1 MRNLLDMERDF
12 FSGTNRVNFN
22 RINGLLT
29 SLSDSKKAK
38 FDTTLKLS
46 KEVFKS
52 FNWFNSD
59 SGKEEMRIA
68 GISMNTEQ
76 FGNKIFGWKKSY
88 FYKMV
93 KLGTIAEERTEVIT
107 RFKRECTRLESQ
119 GENVSRSLENA
130 LKYANDSARSTEESG
145 EDSAEVRTQTPLKW
159 EFKTKIG
166 GVGSIKAFGTEGV
179 ATEIRD
185 NGEFTEGLKDFL
197 KTIERVYPSILREA
211 INENETRRREGA
223 ERVVERATERI
234 MENSIDSA
242 ECL

>member
-12 FSGTNRVNFN
+12 FSGSSRVNFN

-29 SLSDSKKAK
+29 TLTDSKKAK
-38 FDTTLKLS
+38 FDTTVKLS
-46 KEVFKS
+46 KEVYKS

-68 GISMNTEQ
+68 GISMNAEQ

-93 KLGTIAEERTEVIT
+93 KLGTVAEEQTEVIT

-130 LKYANDSARSTEESG
+130 LKYANDSASSTAESG
-145 EDSAEVRTQTPLKW
+145 EDSAEVRTRPNVLLEVKMGDKKAKISGDNQEPIFNTNMSLSDVE
-159 EFKTKIG
+159 EFI
-166 GVGSIKAFGTEGV
+166 VY
-179 ATEIRD
+179 ATR
-185 NGEFTEGLKDFL
+185 LKDHL
-197 KTIERVYPSILREA
+197 ITEHNRNLIAESI
-211 INENETRRREGA
+211 
-223 ERVVERATERI
+223 VESATERI

-242 ECL
+242 

>member
-12 FSGTNRVNFN
+12 FSGSSRVNFN

-29 SLSDSKKAK
+29 TLSDSKKAK
-38 FDTTLKLS
+38 FDTTVKLS
-46 KEVFKS
+46 KEVYKS
-52 FNWFNSD
+52 FTWFNSE

-68 GISMNTEQ
+68 GISMSAEQ

-93 KLGTIAEERTEVIT
+93 KLGTVAEEQTEVIT

-130 LKYANDSARSTEESG
+130 LKYANDSARSTAESG
-145 EDSAEVRTQTPLKW
+145 EDSAEVRTRPNLLLEVKMGD
-159 EFKTKIG
+159 KKAKISG
-166 GVGSIKAFGTEGV
+166 DTQDWTFNTNMNFADVEELIV
-179 ATEIRD
+179 YATR
-185 NGEFTEGLKDFL
+185 LKDHL
-197 KTIERVYPSILREA
+197 ITEHNRGLIAESI
-211 INENETRRREGA
+211 
-223 ERVVERATERI
+223 VESATERI

-242 ECL
+242 

>member
-22 RINGLLT
+22 RINTLLT
-29 SLSDSKKAK
+29 TLTDSKKAK

-46 KEVFKS
+46 KEVYKS

-93 KLGTIAEERTEVIT
+93 KLGTITEERAEVIT

-130 LKYANDSARSTEESG
+130 LKYANDSARSTDESG
-145 EDSAEVRTQTPLKW
+145 EDSAEVRTRPNVLLELKMGD
-159 EFKTKIG
+159 KKAKITG
-166 GVGSIKAFGTEGV
+166 DIDSFDSQDIST
-179 ATEIRD
+179 TNMSLLD
-185 NGEFTEGLKDFL
+185 
-197 KTIERVYPSILREA
+197 
-211 INENETRRREGA
+211 
-223 ERVVERATERI
+223 VEQLIAYTERLRHYLTPEI
-234 MENSIDSA
+234 
-242 ECL
+242 

>member
-29 SLSDSKKAK
+29 NLSDSKKAK
-38 FDTTLKLS
+38 FDTTVKLS
-46 KEVFKS
+46 KEVYKS

-68 GISMNTEQ
+68 GISMNAEQ

-93 KLGTIAEERTEVIT
+93 KLGTITEERAEVIT

-130 LKYANDSARSTEESG
+130 LKYANDSASSTDESG
-145 EDSAEVRTQTPLKW
+145 EDSAEVRTRPNVLLELKMGD
-159 EFKTKIG
+159 KKAKITG
-166 GVGSIKAFGTEGV
+166 DIDSFDSQDIST
-179 ATEIRD
+179 TNMSLLD
-185 NGEFTEGLKDFL
+185 
-197 KTIERVYPSILREA
+197 
-211 INENETRRREGA
+211 
-223 ERVVERATERI
+223 VEQLIAYTERLRHYLTPEI
-234 MENSIDSA
+234 
-242 ECL
+242 

>member
-12 FSGTNRVNFN
+12 FSGSSRVNFN

-29 SLSDSKKAK
+29 TLTDSKKAK

-52 FNWFNSD
+52 FNWFSSD

-68 GISMNTEQ
+68 GVTMSAEQ

-93 KLGTIAEERTEVIT
+93 KLGTVAEERAEVIT
-107 RFKRECTRLESQ
+107 RFKRECTRLEAQ

-130 LKYANDSARSTEESG
+130 LKYANDSATTTTEGSG
-145 EDSAEVRTQTPLKW
+145 EETEVQTRPTVLLEVKMGGKKAKISGENDSPI
-159 EFKTKIG
+159 FKTDMSLSDVEQLI
-166 GVGSIKAFGTEGV
+166 
-179 ATEIRD
+179 
-185 NGEFTEGLKDFL
+185 
-197 KTIERVYPSILREA
+197 VY
-211 INENETRRREGA
+211 A
-223 ERVVERATERI
+223 ERLRNYLEPQ
-234 MENSIDSA
+234 
-242 ECL
+242 

>member
-29 SLSDSKKAK
+29 TLSDSKKAK
-38 FDTTLKLS
+38 FDITVKLS
-46 KEVFKS
+46 KEVYKS

-68 GISMNTEQ
+68 GISMNAEQ

-93 KLGTIAEERTEVIT
+93 KLGKVAEEQRGLIT
-107 RFKRECTRLESQ
+107 RFKTECTRLESQ
-119 GENVSRSLENA
+119 GENVSRSLENM
-130 LKYANDSARSTEESG
+130 LKYANDSARTTDESG
-145 EDSAEVRTQTPLKW
+145 GSAEVRTQAPLKW

-166 GVGSIKAFGTEGV
+166 GVGNIKAYGTEGV
-179 ATEIRD
+179 NGTEIRD
-185 NGEFTEGLKDFL
+185 NGAFTEGLKDFL
-197 KTIERVYPSILREA
+197 QTINRVYPSILREA
-211 INENETRRREGA
+211 IDRDEVRRRERA
-223 ERVVERATERI
+223 QRVVESATERI
-234 MENSIDSA
+234 MDNSIDSA
-242 ECL
+242 

>member
-12 FSGTNRVNFN
+12 FSGSNRVNFN

-29 SLSDSKKAK
+29 TLSDSKKAK
-38 FDTTLKLS
+38 FDITVKLS
-46 KEVFKS
+46 KEVYKS

-68 GISMNTEQ
+68 GISMNAEQ

-93 KLGTIAEERTEVIT
+93 KLGTVAEEQRGLIT
-107 RFKRECTRLESQ
+107 RFKTECTRLESQ
-119 GENVSRSLENA
+119 GENVSRSLENM
-130 LKYANDSARSTEESG
+130 LKYANDSARSTSESG
-145 EDSAEVRTQTPLKW
+145 EDSAEVRTQNPLKW
-159 EFKTKIG
+159 EFKTKMG
-166 GVGSIKAFGTEGV
+166 GVGSIKAYGTEGV

-185 NGEFTEGLKDFL
+185 NGEFTEGLKNFL
-197 KTIERVYPSILREA
+197 QTINRVYPSILREA
-211 INENETRRREGA
+211 IDREEIRRRERA
-223 ERVVERATERI
+223 QRVVDSATERI

-242 ECL
+242 

>member
-46 KEVFKS
+46 KEVYKS

-93 KLGTIAEERTEVIT
+93 KLGTITEERAEVIT

-130 LKYANDSARSTEESG
+130 LKYANDSASSTDESG
-145 EDSAEVRTQTPLKW
+145 EEAEVRTRPNVLLELKMGD
-159 EFKTKIG
+159 KKAKITG
-166 GVGSIKAFGTEGV
+166 DIDSFDSQDIST
-179 ATEIRD
+179 TNMSLLD
-185 NGEFTEGLKDFL
+185 
-197 KTIERVYPSILREA
+197 
-211 INENETRRREGA
+211 
-223 ERVVERATERI
+223 VEQLIAYTERLRHYLTPEI
-234 MENSIDSA
+234 
-242 ECL
+242 